1 MMEKSSPERINEEAL
16 MNSYILK
23 LAFKNIT
30 RSKRRTILTF
40 LMLSFGVSI
49 YILMAGLFDGFD
61 RTSFKNAIEF
71 ETGHFKIQLEN
82 FDKDRPFDKDF
93 IITNMD
99 KVESVLKT
107 KKFIKGY
114 TGRLQI
120 LGEIDNSQD
129 TSPVIAVGLDPSRD
143 KTVFNLKQYIYEGG
157 FAKNGVVVGKKL
169 AEDMNLKMGDVIY
182 ITFRN
187 KDDMVTSMQ
196 LSISGLL
203 NCSDEKVNMGT
214 VFINLDEAMKAM
226 NFRGVTE
233 FAVLTDATTE
243 DLNQVKKYIREL
255 QKELPGFKMDRWDQ
269 QNEGLQ
275 AAVAIKKKAFD
286 ILLLFIL
293 AIGAVGIVNTM
304 LISILEKRREIGT
317 LKALGMQ
324 DKEARNLF
332 VFEGLVIGLIGSII
346 GAILG
351 TFMNLYFVVKGIDY
365 AALAG
370 REYAFLGV
378 IKSTWPIAAYFI
390 SMFLATSLSVLA
402 SYYPAKKVM
411 KMQPV
416 DCLRTIQ

>member
-1 MMEKSSPERINEEAL
+1 
-16 MNSYILK
+16 MNSYIFK
-23 LAFKNIT
+23 LAMKNIT

-61 RTSFKNAIEF
+61 RTSFKNTIEF
-71 ETGHFKIQLEN
+71 ETGHFKIQSEN
-82 FDKDRPFDKDF
+82 FDKDRPFDKEN
-93 IITNMD
+93 IITDID
-99 KVESVLKT
+99 KVTDALKS

-129 TSPVIAVGLDPSRD
+129 TSPIVAVGVDPVQD
-143 KTVFNLKQYIYEGG
+143 KTVFALKQYIYEGG
-157 FAKNGVVVGKKL
+157 FAKQGVVVGKKL
-169 AEDMNLKMGDVIY
+169 AADMKLNLGDVIY

-196 LSISGLL
+196 LSVSGLL

-214 VFINLDEAMKAM
+214 VFVNLDEAMKAM
-226 NFRGVTE
+226 NVSGVTE
-233 FAVLTDATTE
+233 FAVLTDAKTE
-243 DLNQVKKYIREL
+243 DLNQVKKYTAEL
-255 QKELPGFKMDRWDQ
+255 QKDLPSFKMDRWDQ

-275 AAVAIKKKAFD
+275 AAVEIKKRVFD

-304 LISILEKRREIGT
+304 LISVLEKRREIGT

-324 DKEARNLF
+324 DYEARNLF

-351 TFMNLYFVVKGIDY
+351 TFMNLYFVVVGIDY

-370 REYAFLGV
+370 IDYAFLGV
-378 IKSTWPIAAYFI
+378 IKSTWPIGAYFI
-390 SMFLATSLSVLA
+390 SMFMATALSVLA